1 MELKRQALLV
11 LAVANVIF
19 TLGFGI
25 IIPVLPYYSR
35 NLGADA
41 FMLGLLMA
49 SFSLM
54 QFIFAPYWGQLSDR
68 IGRKPVLAVGLIG
81 FGLSFIIFGLASS
94 LWMLFLSRIV
104 GGILSAGIFPASFA
118 LIADVVE
125 PGERGKIMGW
135 MGAASGLGIIFG
147 PAVCGVF
154 VPFGISVPFFV
165 AGALALVTVAALY
178 FVMPESRAVT
188 IDMHKQ
194 KASLLSTLG
203 TVWTSLKTPLGI
215 FFLLSMGICFA
226 LSVYEGTFSYF
237 IMDKFGLTENP
248 SMIAVLN
255 GTMQSTGPTV
265 MAILFTVMGIVSVL
279 CQGVLVGATIKR
291 LGEEKTTIVGLLLAA
306 VGLVLVLVS
315 PELVTMIISACL
327 IGIGSGLVNPSISSL
342 VSRRTDSEKQGSTLG
357 VLGSYNSL
365 GRIVGPPAGGWV
377 YDMNLYMPYVSS
389 AILLVMG
396 AVAVI
401 FISRGKKREEDQ
413 ARVLIHESS

>member
-1 MELKRQALLV
+1 
-11 LAVANVIF
+11 
-19 TLGFGI
+19 
-25 IIPVLPYYSR
+25 
-35 NLGADA
+35 
-41 FMLGLLMA
+41 
-49 SFSLM
+49 
-54 QFIFAPYWGQLSDR
+54 
-68 IGRKPVLAVGLIG
+68 
-81 FGLSFIIFGLASS
+81 
-94 LWMLFLSRIV
+94 
-104 GGILSAGIFPASFA
+104 
-118 LIADVVE
+118 
-125 PGERGKIMGW
+125 
-135 MGAASGLGIIFG
+135 
-147 PAVCGVF
+147 

-291 LGEEKTTIVGLLLAA
+291 LGEEKTTIVGLLLAS

-377 YDMNLYMPYVSS
+377 YDMNLYMPYISS